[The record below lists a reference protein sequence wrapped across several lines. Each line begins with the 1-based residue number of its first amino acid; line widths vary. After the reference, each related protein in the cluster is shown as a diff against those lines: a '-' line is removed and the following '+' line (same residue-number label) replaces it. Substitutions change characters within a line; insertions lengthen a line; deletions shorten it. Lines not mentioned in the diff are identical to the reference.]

1 MRRQSSLMA
10 NVLAAALALTAQA
23 AKDSTP
29 ELVKPKPVKEPP
41 HKRSFAEQ
49 RIRDKQRKME
59 KRSRR

>member
-1 MRRQSSLMA
+1 MA